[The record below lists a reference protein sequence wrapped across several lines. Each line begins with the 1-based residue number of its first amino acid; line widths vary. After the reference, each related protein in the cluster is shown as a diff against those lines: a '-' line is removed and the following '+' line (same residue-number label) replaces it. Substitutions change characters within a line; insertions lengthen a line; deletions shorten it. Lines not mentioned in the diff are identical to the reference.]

1 MDAILARLADTVSH
15 SGDLESFTRPL
26 LALLQQISG
35 MESTYLTTVDESAG
49 VQRILFASNRG
60 QLQITEGLQV
70 PWADSLCK
78 RALDQQQR
86 YSDDVP
92 RRWGD
97 SDAARKLGIQTFMTQ
112 AVRGADGAL
121 IGTLC
126 ASSTARVAQAR
137 ETERLLDLFASLVA
151 SQFEREALLA
161 RLQAA
166 NAELA
171 AHALTDP
178 LTGLANRRRL
188 IEEAQRMLARA
199 ARVGARVEVAFID
212 FDGFKA
218 INDRY
223 GHEVGD
229 RFLAAM
235 SQRLRDGLRSA
246 DLVARYGGDEFVVL
260 AMAAPGSDEDG
271 AALRERIE
279 ALSRAQVD
287 LGDGVHI
294 DYAGA
299 SVGVVQS
306 QPGDSDADALLAR
319 ADAAMY
325 AVKQQ
330 RKAAAAR

>member
-1 MDAILARLADTVSH
+1 MDKLLAGLAETVSH
-15 SGDLESFTRPL
+15 SADLESLTRPL
-26 LALLQQISG
+26 LALLQQVSG
-35 MESTYLTTVDESAG
+35 MESTYLTTVDEAAG
-49 VQRILFASNRG
+49 VQRILYSRNSGR
-60 QLQITEGLQV
+60 LQITEGLQV

-92 RRWGD
+92 QRWGD
-97 SDAARKLGIQTFMTQ
+97 SAAARALGIQTFMTQ
-112 AVRGADGAL
+112 AVRADDGQL
-121 IGTLC
+121 LGTLC
-126 ASSTARVAQAR
+126 ASSTEKVPHMADS
-137 ETERLLDLFASLVA
+137 EKLLDLFSGLIAR
-151 SQFEREALLA
+151 QFEREALLA

-178 LTGLANRRRL
+178 LTGLANRRLL

-199 ARVGARVEVAFID
+199 ARDGSRVEVAFLD

-218 INDRY
+218 INDRH
-223 GHEVGD
+223 GHEAGD

-235 SQRLRDGLRSA
+235 AKRMREGLRSA

-260 AMAAPGSDEDG
+260 APADPGSGDDG
-271 AALRERIE
+271 AALRARVE
-279 ALSRAQVD
+279 ALSRGRV
-287 LGDGVHI
+287 GITDGVDI

-299 SVGVVQS
+299 SVGVVLS
-306 QPGDSDADALLAR
+306 QPGESDADTLLAR

-330 RKAAAAR
+330 RKAARSE

>member
-1 MDAILARLADTVSH
+1 MDAILARLAETVSH
-15 SGDLESFTRPL
+15 PSDLESLTRPL
-26 LALLQQISG
+26 LALLQQVSG
-35 MESTYLTTVDESAG
+35 MESTYLTTVDEAAG
-49 VQRILFASNRG
+49 VQNILYARNSG
-60 QLQITEGLQV
+60 KLQIGEGLQV
-70 PWADSLCK
+70 PWADTLCK
-78 RALDQQQR
+78 RALDEQQLFT
-86 YSDDVP
+86 DDVAQ
-92 RRWGD
+92 RWGD
-97 SDAARKLGIQTFMTQ
+97 SEAARALGIQTYMTQ
-112 AVRGADGAL
+112 PVRAVDGQL

-126 ASSTARVAQAR
+126 ASSSEKVPRVDDS
-137 ETERLLDLFASLVA
+137 EKLLGLFAGLISR
-151 SQFEREALLA
+151 QFEREALLA

-178 LTGLANRRRL
+178 LTGLANRRLL

-199 ARVGARVEVAFID
+199 ARDGSRIEVGFLD

-223 GHEVGD
+223 GHEAGD

-235 SQRLRDGLRSA
+235 AQRLRDGLRSA

-260 AMAAPGSDEDG
+260 APADAGSGEDG

-279 ALSRAQVD
+279 GLSRGRVVIGEG
-287 LGDGVHI
+287 LEI

-299 SVGVVQS
+299 SVGVVLS
-306 QPGDSDADALLAR
+306 RPGESDADTLLAR

-325 AVKQQ
+325 VINQQ
-330 RKAAAAR
+330 RKTSAAR

>member
-1 MDAILARLADTVSH
+1 MDAILARLAETVSH

-26 LALLQQISG
+26 LALLQQVSG
-35 MESTYLTTVDESAG
+35 MESTYLTTVDEMAG
-49 VQRILFASNRG
+49 VQRILYANNSGR
-60 QLQITEGLQV
+60 LQITEGLQV

-92 RRWGD
+92 QRWGD
-97 SDAARKLGIQTFMTQ
+97 SEAARKLGIQTFMTQ
-112 AVRGADGAL
+112 AVRGTDGRL

-126 ASSTARVAQAR
+126 ASSTARVAQQA
-137 ETERLLDLFASLVA
+137 ETEKLLDLFAGLIA

-166 NAELA
+166 NTELA

-178 LTGLANRRRL
+178 LTGLANRRL
-188 IEEAQRMLARA
+188 LVEEAQRMLARA
-199 ARVGARVEVAFID
+199 ARDGSRVEVAFLD

-223 GHEVGD
+223 GHEAGD

-235 SQRLRDGLRSA
+235 AQRLREGLRSA

-260 AMAAPGSDEDG
+260 APADPGSGEDG

-279 ALSRAQVD
+279 ALSRGRVRI
-287 LGDGVHI
+287 GEEVEI

-299 SVGVVQS
+299 SVGVVLS
-306 QPGDSDADALLAR
+306 RPGESDADTLLAR

-325 AVKQQ
+325 VVKQQ
-330 RKAAAAR
+330 RKAMRPH